1 MAAEYDDLPETVKK
15 VVQTF
20 ADVNVAWLS
29 KVLSAVAVVDSGES
43 ERRARAI
50 FAAVAGAQLM
60 ARSRSDISLFDS
72 LIDSYR
78 VAGLLPA

>member
-1 MAAEYDDLPETVKK
+1 VESVSYGLTICAER
-15 VVQTF
+15 
-20 ADVNVAWLS
+20 N
-29 KVLSAVAVVDSGES
+29 
-43 ERRARAI
+43 AI